1 MSREHDNSKSD
12 ADESLPDVGEDLAP
26 TNEMIVQGKIGNGT
40 YDRFTPELAKQIQV
54 ERTENKR
61 LVERTRRES
70 YEEGQR
76 DMLKQVEGL
85 QGGILGLG
93 AKILQRLENGD
104 VLPEELTPTEL
115 GTLKLAHQAGLEVR
129 NAAIGK
135 PKTVAEVST
144 QTNILHLIAGIDNG

>member
-1 MSREHDNSKSD
+1 MSREHDNSQSEPD
-12 ADESLPDVGEDLAP
+12 TTLPDVGKDLAP
-26 TNEMIVQGKIGNGT
+26 TSEMVVQGKVGNGT
-40 YDRFTPELAKQIQV
+40 YDRFTPELAKQIQA

-61 LVERTRRES
+61 LVERTRREA

-76 DMLKQVEGL
+76 DMLSQVESL

-93 AKILQRLENGD
+93 AKILQRLESGE

-115 GTLKLAHQAGLEVR
+115 GTLKLAHTAGLEVR

-135 PKTVAEVST
+135 PKTTAEIST
-144 QTNILHLIAGIDNG
+144 QTNILHLIAGIDHG